1 MRRLVL
7 VGQAPARTSS
17 AIAFGGDSGARLARL
32 LGMSLADLLRAVDTT
47 NLLPRWPGR
56 SASGK
61 GDSFPLAE
69 ARRAAAELAA
79 KEDPSRAFLLAGTNV
94 ARAFGVSRLG
104 FLRWGLLGGRR
115 VAVIP
120 HPSGVSRWWNDARN
134 RARARA
140 FLLREIGGRG

>member
-7 VGQAPARTSS
+7 VGQAPSRTSS

-32 LGMSLADLLRAVDTT
+32 LGMSLSDLLRVVDTT
-47 NLLPRWPGR
+47 NLLPGWPGR
-56 SASGK
+56 SSSGK
-61 GDSFPLAE
+61 GDAFPMAA

-79 KEDPSRAFLLAGTNV
+79 REDPSRAFLLAGMSV
-94 ARAFGVSRLG
+94 ARAFGVARLG

-120 HPSGVSRWWNDARN
+120 HPSGVSRWWNDGAN

-140 FLLREIGGRG
+140 FLAREIGGRG